1 MDITISPIIQASELL
16 KLYAT
21 ENIVIVD
28 ASSGKDAKSN
38 YGSKHLKGA
47 LFVDLNTDLAE
58 VNKDPSIGGR
68 HPLPK
73 IEDFAKTLS
82 NIGISKTSHVVIYDD
97 QNGSSAAARFWW
109 MLRSIGHKKVQ
120 VLNGGIQ
127 EAEKINFP
135 MSSKTEIIN
144 NTEMYEFN
152 DWKLPMADL
161 DEVEKVSQMENH
173 TVIDVRDADRYNGK
187 TEPID
192 LIAGHIPGAINI
204 PFSENLKKNGQF
216 LSPSELKIKY
226 ENIFKNAKSESIIV
240 HCGSGVTAC
249 HTLLAIA
256 HAGLEIPKL
265 YVGSWSEWSR
275 NDKPIA
281 TLIGKK

>member
-1 MDITISPIIQASELL
+1 MTQAKYREIIMKMDITISPIIQASELL

-97 QNGSSAAARFWW
+97 KNGSSAAARFWW
-109 MLRSIGHKKVQ
+109 MLRSIGHKK
-120 VLNGGIQ
+120 
-127 EAEKINFP
+127 
-135 MSSKTEIIN
+135 
-144 NTEMYEFN
+144 
-152 DWKLPMADL
+152 
-161 DEVEKVSQMENH
+161 
-173 TVIDVRDADRYNGK
+173 
-187 TEPID
+187 
-192 LIAGHIPGAINI
+192 
-204 PFSENLKKNGQF
+204 
-216 LSPSELKIKY
+216 
-226 ENIFKNAKSESIIV
+226 FKF
-240 HCGSGVTAC
+240 
-249 HTLLAIA
+249 
-256 HAGLEIPKL
+256 
-265 YVGSWSEWSR
+265 
-275 NDKPIA
+275 
-281 TLIGKK
+281 